1 MGNETIMLL
10 FIVVY
15 FAVFVVVVIVVV
27 TYLFSI
33 CSCNFIASF
42 TLSERFLLA
51 FPGSL

>member
-15 FAVFVVVVIVVV
+15 FAVFVVVVV

-33 CSCNFIASF
+33 CSCNFIAFF
-42 TLSERFLLA
+42 TLSKKFLLA